1 MDLHDF
7 PRQLA
12 RTRRFSLGVPR
23 EFTVSP
29 DGRRVLFLR
38 TSGGR
43 DPVGRLRVQEEDGS
57 ERLLADPLALDG
69 GAETPEE
76 ELVRRERAGEAS
88 DGVTAYATDRR
99 AESAVFALDGSLWAV
114 RTADGKPFRVPAAG
128 PVVDPRPSPDGRHI
142 AYVTG
147 SALHVVD
154 VASGE
159 DRSLAEPEGPEAGY
173 GLSDHVSAE
182 SMGRLRG
189 HWWAPDGSALLVAR
203 VDTAPVQRWYIA
215 DPAHPERP
223 PRSVPYPAAG
233 TANAEVSLHI
243 LRLDGSRTAV
253 DTDRERFEYV
263 ADAQWDRHGPLIT
276 VQSRDQR
283 TVRVLAADP
292 GSGATQVLHEQ
303 RDPAWVQLVPGAPA
317 RTDAGALVRPCEAD
331 GTRGLRI
338 GAEGRTPPGLQVRAV
353 LAVTGE
359 RVLFLAN
366 EDPSEEHVWAYEPD
380 GGCVRLSAGPGLH
393 SAAAGGG
400 TVLLTG
406 TTPEGPYATVL
417 REGRPPAP
425 IACLA
430 EEPAVAVRPRLLSLG
445 RRRLRTA
452 LYLPSW
458 YEPGSGKLPVLLDP
472 YGGPALRVA
481 VRARTWF
488 ASVSQWFAEQGFAV
502 LVADGRGT
510 PGRGP
515 AWEKEVRGD
524 ALGPALEDQVD
535 ALRAAAEQFP
545 DLDTGRVA
553 IRGWSFGGYL
563 AAGAVLRRP
572 DVFHAAAAGAVPA
585 DQRLYDTHWKER
597 FLGHPDREPENY
609 DRSSLLADAPGL
621 RRPLL
626 LMHGLADDNVA
637 VAHTL
642 RLSAA
647 LLAAGRPHSVLPL
660 SGVTHRAVRQD
671 VAGDLLRF
679 QLDFLRRA
687 LGI

>member
-1 MDLHDF
+1 MHLEDF
-7 PRQLA
+7 PHQLA

-57 ERLLADPLALDG
+57 ERLLADPLALG
-69 GAETPEE
+69 GGTEPPEE

-99 AESAVFALDGSLWAV
+99 AGLAVFALDGALWAV
-114 RTADGKPFRVPAAG
+114 RTADGRPFRVPAAG

-142 AYVTG
+142 GYVTG
-147 SALHVVD
+147 RALHVVD

-159 DRSLAEPEGPEAGY
+159 DRSLAEPEGPEVGY

-203 VDTAPVQRWYIA
+203 VDTAPVRRWYIA

-233 TANAEVSLHI
+233 TANADVSLHI

-263 ADAQWDRHGPLIT
+263 ADARWDRHGPLIT

-292 GSGATQVLHEQ
+292 GSGDTEVLHEQ

-317 RTDAGALVRPCEAD
+317 RTDAGALVRPYEAD

-417 REGRPPAP
+417 REGRPPAR

-535 ALRAAAEQFP
+535 ALRAAGEQFP

-572 DVFHAAAAGAVPA
+572 DVFHAAAAGAAPA

-660 SGVTHRAVRQD
+660 SGVAHRAVRQD

>member
-1 MDLHDF
+1 MDLDDF
-7 PRQLA
+7 PGQLA

-57 ERLLADPLALDG
+57 EGLLADPLALDG
-69 GAETPEE
+69 GTETPEE

-99 AESAVFALDGSLWAV
+99 AELAVFALDGSLWAV
-114 RTADGKPFRVPAAG
+114 RTADGQPFRVPAAG

-147 SALHVVD
+147 RALHVVD
-154 VASGE
+154 LASGE

-233 TANAEVSLHI
+233 TANADVSLHI

-263 ADAQWDRHGPLIT
+263 ADARWDHHGPLIT

-292 GSGATQVLHEQ
+292 GSGDTEVLHER
-303 RDPAWVQLVPGAPA
+303 RDPAWVQLVPGTPA
-317 RTDAGALVRPCEAD
+317 RTDAGALVRPYEAD

-380 GGCVRLSAGPGLH
+380 GGCVRLSTGPGLH

-535 ALRAAAEQFP
+535 ALRAAGEQFP

-572 DVFHAAAAGAVPA
+572 DVFHAAAAGAAPA

-660 SGVTHRAVRQD
+660 SGVAHRAVRQD

-679 QLDFLRRA
+679 QLGFLRRA